1 MLFSLKGYGFMLD
14 SFKSLVL
21 NYSYEPLQF
30 CSARHAL
37 IMVFGGRAEEIDH
50 SDYFVQTPTTNF
62 AIPTVIRVLKMVSHN
77 HKNGISFSKKNIL
90 RRDNY
95 TCQYCGISDQPLT
108 VDHIM
113 PKSRGGKTNWTN
125 VVVACISCNLRKGNR
140 TPIEINM
147 KLKRKPTKPDYSF
160 VHFVIPPSP
169 DSHLETWQKYIP
181 QKMLAKNSS
190 F

>member
-1 MLFSLKGYGFMLD
+1 MLD

-37 IMVFGGRAEEIDH
+37 IMVFGGRAEELDN
-50 SDYFVQTPTTNF
+50 SDYRVRTPSSSF
-62 AIPTVIRVLKMVSHN
+62 AIPTVIRVLKMVQRN
-77 HKNGISFSKKNIL
+77 RKNGIAFSKKNIL

-95 TCQYCGISDQPLT
+95 TCQYCGNSNQPLT

-125 VVVACISCNLRKGNR
+125 VVVACKRCNL
-140 TPIEINM
+140 
-147 KLKRKPTKPDYSF
+147 Y
-160 VHFVIPPSP
+160 
-169 DSHLETWQKYIP
+169 
-181 QKMLAKNSS
+181 
-190 F
+190 